1 MAEYIEREAVYNT
14 LKAMYCD
21 ECTDEKCQMCEY
33 AYIMFVL
40 DNLPIADVQPV
51 DRWISV
57 NDRLPLIEH
66 LYSSM
71 TCICCTKKGSVLPL
85 RYVCTLVRKKKV
97 YRWELMNG
105 SLWGDDVAYWQ
116 PLPEPPKATKG

>member
-51 DRWISV
+51 KRGRWLHDRKAQWKCSECG
-57 NDRLPLIEH
+57 NFLDFDGLNCGRGTAFFCPNCGAD
-66 LYSSM
+66 M
-71 TCICCTKKGSVLPL
+71 
-85 RYVCTLVRKKKV
+85 R
-97 YRWELMNG
+97 
-105 SLWGDDVAYWQ
+105 GDENA
-116 PLPEPPKATKG
+116 

>member
-51 DRWISV
+51 KRGRWIAE
-57 NDRLPLIEH
+57 NRDNRG
-66 LYSSM
+66 YTDCY
-71 TCICCTKKGSVLPL
+71 TCSHCES
-85 RYVCTLVRKKKV
+85 YVYTYTLMKDCEFDYCPNCGADMR
-97 YRWELMNG
+97 
-105 SLWGDDVAYWQ
+105 D
-116 PLPEPPKATKG
+116 ATKG